1 MRTREEASTGARRAA
16 IERLLRGRRVSTQ
29 EDLRELLAAQGF
41 EVTQGTL
48 SRDLARLGARRAPG
62 PEGGTVYELPAEAV
76 STAPRA
82 LAALNPLVL
91 RIRDNGALVVVH
103 TTPGAASAVA
113 LALDQARMPEVLG
126 TLAGDDTVFVAPV
139 QAASA
144 SRLTRTLT
152 ALLRGTK
159 GTRS

>member
-1 MRTREEASTGARRAA
+1 MRAREEQTTEARREA
-16 IERLLRGRRVSTQ
+16 IRRLIRGRRVATQ
-29 EDLRELLAAQGF
+29 EDLRTLLAGQGF
-41 EVTQGTL
+41 DVTQGTL
-48 SRDLARLGARRAPG
+48 SRDLARLGARRASG
-62 PEGGTVYELPAEAV
+62 PEGGTVYELPSESV
-76 STAPRA
+76 PTAPRA

-113 LALDQARMPEVLG
+113 LALDQARLPEVLG

-144 SRLTRTLT
+144 SRLNRILSG
-152 ALLRGTK
+152 LLRGK

>member
-1 MRTREEASTGARRAA
+1 MRSREEQGTGARREA
-16 IERLLRGRRVSTQ
+16 IRRLIHGRRVSTQ
-29 EDLRELLAAQGF
+29 EDLRALLADRGF

-62 PEGGTVYELPAEAV
+62 PEGGTVYELPEDAP
-76 STAPRA
+76 TAPSGPLLEA
-82 LAALNPLVL
+82 LQRLVL
-91 RIRDNGALVVVH
+91 QVRDNGALVVVH

-113 LALDQARMPEVLG
+113 LAFDQARLPEVLG
-126 TLAGDDTVFVAPV
+126 TIAGDDTVFVAPI

-144 SRLTRTLT
+144 SRLTRVLNG
-152 ALLRGTK
+152 LLRK

>member
-1 MRTREEASTGARRAA
+1 MRAREEQTTEARREA
-16 IERLLRGRRVSTQ
+16 IRRLIRGRRVSTQ
-29 EDLRELLAAQGF
+29 EDLRTLLAEQGF

-62 PEGGTVYELPAEAV
+62 AAGGTVYELPIAND
-76 STAPRA
+76 APPSNDL
-82 LAALNPLVL
+82 LAPLQRLVL
-91 RIRDNGALVVVH
+91 RVRDNGSLVVVN
-103 TTPGAASAVA
+103 TTPGAAPAVA
-113 LALDQARMPEVLG
+113 LVLDQARLPDVLG

-144 SRLTRTLT
+144 SRLTRILNGM
-152 ALLRGTK
+152 LRK

>member
-1 MRTREEASTGARRAA
+1 MRAREEQTTEARREA
-16 IERLLRGRRVSTQ
+16 IRRLIRGRRVSTQ
-29 EDLRELLAAQGF
+29 EDLRTLLAEQGF

-62 PEGGTVYELPAEAV
+62 EAGGTVYELPIAND
-76 STAPRA
+76 APPSSDL
-82 LAALNPLVL
+82 LAPLQRLVL
-91 RIRDNGALVVVH
+91 RVRDNGSLVVVN

-113 LALDQARMPEVLG
+113 LVLDQARLPDVLG

-144 SRLTRTLT
+144 SRLTRILNGM
-152 ALLRGTK
+152 LRK

>member
-1 MRTREEASTGARRAA
+1 MRAREEQTTEVRREA
-16 IERLLRGRRVSTQ
+16 IRRLIRGRRVSTQ
-29 EDLRELLAAQGF
+29 EDLRTLLADEGF

-62 PEGGTVYELPAEAV
+62 AAGGTVYELPIAND
-76 STAPRA
+76 APPSGDL
-82 LAALNPLVL
+82 LAPLQRLVL
-91 RIRDNGALVVVH
+91 RVRDNGSLVVVN
-103 TTPGAASAVA
+103 TTPGAAPAVA
-113 LALDQARMPEVLG
+113 LVLDQARLPDVLG

-144 SRLTRTLT
+144 SRLTGILNGM
-152 ALLRGTK
+152 LRK

>member
-1 MRTREEASTGARRAA
+1 MRTREEASSAARRAA
-16 IERLLRGRRVSTQ
+16 IERLLRGRRVATQ

-62 PEGGTVYELPAEAV
+62 VEGGTVYELPTEGP
-76 STAPRA
+76 STGPRA
-82 LAALNPLVL
+82 LEALSPLVL
-91 RIRDNGALVVVH
+91 RIRDNGSLVVVH

-113 LALDQARMPEVLG
+113 LALDQARLPEVLG

-139 QAASA
+139 QASSA
-144 SRLTRTLT
+144 IRLGRTLHG
-152 ALLRGTK
+152 LLKK

>member
-1 MRTREEASTGARRAA
+1 MRAREEQTVEARRAA

-29 EDLRELLAAQGF
+29 EDLRALLAAQGF

-62 PEGGTVYELPAEAV
+62 PVGGTVYELPQNAPAPG
-76 STAPRA
+76 PRA
-82 LAALNPLVL
+82 LEALNPLVL
-91 RIRDNGALVVVH
+91 HIRDNGALVVVH

-113 LALDQARMPEVLG
+113 LALDQARLPEVLG

-152 ALLRGTK
+152 GLLKK
-159 GTRS
+159 GTRA